1 MRKPVILDDLIEELS
16 KHLKYYFLDKNIKE
30 KDKNEILDFE
40 KLKFVILK
48 LENELKEEWLNI
60 KDGGDFSL
68 IEKFAQKL
76 NSLSIEKDI
85 YILKDYSNELLK
97 NIEAFDI
104 EKVDYLMN
112 SYVELINNLKAKLGN
127 GK

>member
-1 MRKPVILDDLIEELS
+1 MQNLHINSDISLNILS
-16 KHLKYYFLDKNIKE
+16 S
-30 KDKNEILDFE
+30 NESY
-40 KLKFVILK
+40 LK

-112 SYVELINNLKAKLGN
+112 SYMELINNLKVKLGN
-127 GK
+127 